1 MAVMECACDICE
13 AERRRIHPWEMLFS
27 KYPKV
32 VNDIHADWIAG
43 KVKKIW
49 EYDNAKV
56 SYGY

>member
-1 MAVMECACDICE
+1 MECACDICE